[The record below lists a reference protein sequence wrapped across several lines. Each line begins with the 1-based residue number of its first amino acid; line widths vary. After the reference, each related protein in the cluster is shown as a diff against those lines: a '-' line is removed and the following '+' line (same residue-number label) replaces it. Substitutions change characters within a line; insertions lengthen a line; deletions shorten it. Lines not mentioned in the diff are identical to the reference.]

1 LSTTPL
7 MPVLFVGHGSP
18 LNAIEDN
25 EFSQAWTAAV
35 RELPTPTAVL
45 CVSAHWETAGVMVTA
60 MPHPRTIHDFYGF
73 PEELYAVSYPAPGSP
88 RLASR
93 VQDLLNSASVSA
105 DQNWGLDHGA
115 WSVLRRMFPDASVPI
130 VQLSLDT
137 SRLPAEHYRLAS
149 ALTPLRSEGVL
160 VVGSGNLVHNLRV
173 IQWEG
178 GAYDWAKRFD
188 ANVSRRIIAADH
200 DALVHYDRLGPD
212 AARSIPTNEH
222 FLPLLYALA
231 LRQPGEGVRFFA
243 EQVVM
248 GSISMRSLRIG

>member
-1 LSTTPL
+1 
-7 MPVLFVGHGSP
+7 
-18 LNAIEDN
+18 
-25 EFSQAWTAAV
+25 
-35 RELPTPTAVL
+35 
-45 CVSAHWETAGVMVTA
+45 
-60 MPHPRTIHDFYGF
+60 
-73 PEELYAVSYPAPGSP
+73 
-88 RLASR
+88 
-93 VQDLLNSASVSA
+93 
-105 DQNWGLDHGA
+105 
-115 WSVLRRMFPDASVPI
+115 VPI